1 MRHALHVTFSTL
13 ATLIVTFL
21 VTAPAIAEAADEFVD
36 FDPAKATKSVSA
48 PLFVIIAYA
57 AIWLVVVLFAVIIF
71 QKQRAIRAELDEAQ
85 ARLET
90 VSSDHDKAP
99 SS

>member
-1 MRHALHVTFSTL
+1 MKHALRRIVSAL

-21 VTAPAIAEAADEFVD
+21 VAAPALAAATDEFVD

-48 PLFVIIAYA
+48 PLFVVIAYA
-57 AIWLVVVLFAVIIF
+57 AIWLVVVFFAVIIF
-71 QKQRAIRAELDEAQ
+71 QKQRSIRAELDEAQ
-85 ARLET
+85 ARLEA